1 MALKR
6 SHPPIIGAMHTQPK
20 VPGGFKAAVDLYQ
33 CECGYAQNK
42 QASRML
48 LAMPLDPTKIR
59 RKGSATRQAVLLAVE
74 WSAIIFSGMLAV
86 LFLSWA
92 LELRLLQINISDT
105 TESAHIGAP
114 L

>member
-1 MALKR
+1 
-6 SHPPIIGAMHTQPK
+6 
-20 VPGGFKAAVDLYQ
+20 
-33 CECGYAQNK
+33 
-42 QASRML
+42 ML
-48 LAMPLDPTKIR
+48 VAMPLDPTKIR

-92 LELRLLQINISDT
+92 LELRLPQINISDT

>member
-1 MALKR
+1 
-6 SHPPIIGAMHTQPK
+6 
-20 VPGGFKAAVDLYQ
+20 
-33 CECGYAQNK
+33 
-42 QASRML
+42 ML
-48 LAMPLDPTKIR
+48 LAMPLDPTKLDPTKIR

-74 WSAIIFSGMLAV
+74 WSAIISSGMLAV

-92 LELRLLQINISDT
+92 LELRLPQINISDT

>member
-1 MALKR
+1 
-6 SHPPIIGAMHTQPK
+6 MH
-20 VPGGFKAAVDLYQ
+20 
-33 CECGYAQNK
+33 NH
-42 QASRML
+42 SRML
-48 LAMPLDPTKIR
+48 LAMPLDPTKLDPTKIR
-59 RKGSATRQAVLLAVE
+59 RKGSEARQAVLLAVE

-92 LELRLLQINISDT
+92 LELRLPQINISDT